1 MKKIWRIVFL
11 LSGISLLILV
21 MIIGVTWFMGFRI
34 TDKTETLDYKK
45 NHYYAT
51 AYISPNLILGN
62 REKET
67 TIFGEATYAGSYKGT
82 ELSVNGVNKL
92 WAIKG
97 VPKEQ
102 LLVEMT
108 PNGEGANTRT
118 WVNKKLK
125 NVKQAFEFL
134 NPTYLSYFDDK
145 ESVLKHLESNEQ
157 KAVIQIVKEA
167 IEKKPKFT
175 RTYTIKGEGLY
186 EIYFNNDAH
195 QSLVLQASL
204 LKVDSGKIYMTFSG
218 GIGRIGYWEVDKK
231 LLELLEEGQSILY

>member
-1 MKKIWRIVFL
+1 MKKIWRLMLLLNGVFL
-11 LSGISLLILV
+11 VILV
-21 MIIGVTWFMGFRI
+21 LIIGAMRFTLYRVN
-34 TDKTETLDYKK
+34 DKAETLDYEG
-45 NHYYAT
+45 NQYYAT
-51 AYISPNLILGN
+51 AYISPNLSLSNGK
-62 REKET
+62 KET
-67 TIFGEATYAGSYKGT
+67 TIFGGATYVGSYKGA

-92 WAIKG
+92 WTIKG
-97 VPKEQ
+97 IPKER
-102 LLVEMT
+102 LLIEMT

-145 ESVLKHLESNEQ
+145 ESVLKYLESNEQ
-157 KAVIQIVKEA
+157 KAVIQTVKET
-167 IEKKPKFT
+167 ITKKPKFT
-175 RTYTIKGEGLY
+175 RTYTIKGEAIY

-218 GIGRIGYWEVDKK
+218 GSGRIGYWEVDKK
-231 LLELLEEGQSILY
+231 LLELLEGK

>member
-1 MKKIWRIVFL
+1 MKKIWRLML
-11 LSGISLLILV
+11 LLNGGVLVILV
-21 MIIGVTWFMGFRI
+21 LIIGAMRFTLYRVN
-34 TDKTETLDYKK
+34 DKAETLDYEG
-45 NHYYAT
+45 NQYYAT
-51 AYISPNLILGN
+51 AYISPNLSLSNGK
-62 REKET
+62 KET
-67 TIFGEATYAGSYKGT
+67 TIFGGATYVGSYKGA

-92 WAIKG
+92 WTIKG
-97 VPKEQ
+97 IPKER
-102 LLVEMT
+102 LLIEMT

-145 ESVLKHLESNEQ
+145 ESVLKYLESNEQ
-157 KAVIQIVKEA
+157 KVVIQTVKET
-167 IEKKPKFT
+167 ITKKPKFT
-175 RTYTIKGEGLY
+175 RTYTIKGEAIY

-231 LLELLEEGQSILY
+231 LLELLEGK